1 MVQLHSSFNTKEIY
15 VESNAIEEHLKQVE
29 EAMEEVKH
37 QEKEKSQW
45 LAYVSLSTAIIAI
58 VTALAG
64 LYESQITSKTI
75 LTKNEAVLYQSQA
88 SDQWNFYQAKSVKS
102 HIYAVNAELYP
113 EKALEFKKKVETYKK
128 EQDEI
133 KEEAKRLEELKELR
147 NKESDYYYHKHHI
160 LGFAITFLQISIALA
175 SISALTRNK
184 KFWVGSL
191 ILSSIGGII
200 AGFCL
205 AT

>member
-1 MVQLHSSFNTKEIY
+1 M
-15 VESNAIEEHLKQVE
+15 ESNAIEEHLKQVE

-37 QEKEKSQW
+37 KEEEKTSW
-45 LAYVSLSTAIIAI
+45 LIYVSLSTAIIAI

-88 SDQWNFYQAKSVKS
+88 SDQWNFYQAKSVKG

-113 EKALEFKKKVETYKK
+113 EKAEEFKKKVDTYKK
-128 EQDEI
+128 EQNEI
-133 KEEAKRLEELKELR
+133 LEEAKRLEALKESR
-147 NKESDYYYHKHHI
+147 NKESDHYYHKHHI

-184 KFWVGSL
+184 KFWLGSL
-191 ILSSIGGII
+191 VLSSIGAAI
-200 AGFCL
+200 AGYCL
-205 AT
+205 TL

>member
-1 MVQLHSSFNTKEIY
+1 M
-15 VESNAIEEHLKQVE
+15 ESNAIEEHLKQVE

-37 QEKEKSQW
+37 LEKEKSDW
-45 LAYVSLSTAIIAI
+45 LTYVSLSTAIIAI

-64 LYESQITSKTI
+64 LYESQITAKTI

-88 SDQWNFYQAKSVKS
+88 SDQWNFFQAKSVKA

-113 EKALEFKKKVETYKK
+113 DKAVDFKKKVDAYKI

-133 KEEAKRLEELKELR
+133 KEEAKKIEALKELR

-160 LGFAITFLQISIALA
+160 LGFAITFLQISIAIA

-184 KFWVGSL
+184 NFWIGSL
-191 ILSSIGGII
+191 VLSSIGAAI
-200 AGFCL
+200 AAYCV

>member
-1 MVQLHSSFNTKEIY
+1 MVQLHSNLKDKDIFM
-15 VESNAIEEHLKQVE
+15 ESNAIEEHLKQVE

-37 QEKEKSQW
+37 MEQEKTNW
-45 LAYVSLSTAIIAI
+45 LTYVSLSTAIIAI

-102 HIYAVNAELYP
+102 HIYTVNAEVFP
-113 EKALEFKKKVETYKK
+113 DKAEDFKKKVDTYKK
-128 EQDEI
+128 EQEEI
-133 KEEAKRLEELKELR
+133 KSEAIKLEGLKELR

-184 KFWVGSL
+184 KFWMGSL
-191 ILSSIGGII
+191 VLSSIGAAI
-200 AGFCL
+200 AGYCL
-205 AT
+205 AI